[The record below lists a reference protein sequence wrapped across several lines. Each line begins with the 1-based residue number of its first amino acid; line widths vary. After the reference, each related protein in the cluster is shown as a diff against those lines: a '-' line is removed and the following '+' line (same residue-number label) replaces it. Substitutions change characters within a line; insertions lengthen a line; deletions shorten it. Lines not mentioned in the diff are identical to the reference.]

1 MLLVIEEVSSVAN
14 SCTTL
19 YSVLNAMDQKK
30 NLLIV
35 QSVLGLVVYL
45 EKKLWR
51 FAKVCET
58 IYNE

>member
-45 EKKLWR
+45 EKKLWH
-51 FAKVCET
+51 FVKVCE
-58 IYNE
+58 NE